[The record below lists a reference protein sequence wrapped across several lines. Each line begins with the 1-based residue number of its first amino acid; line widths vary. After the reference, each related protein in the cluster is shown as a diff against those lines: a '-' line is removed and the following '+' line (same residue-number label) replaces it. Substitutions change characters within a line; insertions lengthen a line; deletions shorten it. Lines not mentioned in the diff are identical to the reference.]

1 MLVVARLKDQRL
13 IIEGDGW
20 QIDVMVIAVK
30 DSRSQ
35 EIPGGRAVLGVDAPE
50 DVLVLRSELAGESE
64 MMVPD
69 KIPSVRMRAA
79 RVYRPTRRPLRRTA
93 D

>member
-64 MMVPD
+64 MMVHD
-69 KIPSVRMRAA
+69 TIPSVRMRAA
-79 RVYRPTRRPLRRTA
+79 RVYHHTRRPLRRTA